1 MSRNELLY
9 EKEFVDDLVKNQK
22 YVKLDIKNEE
32 KIFELIFENIGRL
45 NNIELT
51 QQNILDIRRELLSNN
66 SASSYRFAQY
76 LWGFDTV
83 KIYKND
89 GPKKIRL
96 KFVDW
101 ENWANNEF
109 YVLQQFPTRDAKNNM
124 GKRFDSLILINGF
137 PLILFE
143 FKDKSENIN
152 KAINQIDES
161 YRGSVLNKGIFRFI
175 QILIGSNFE
184 EVKFLANNKRTN
196 NNKIL
201 SFKWTSENG
210 GSSKELIKD
219 FLNKNALEE
228 YLKNYVVFQRSKD
241 DEKIILLRP
250 YQQRAIK
257 KAINFVEKQLK
268 TNLDAKHNLNNAYI
282 WHTTGSGKTLTSYKI
297 AEILSKNADI
307 DHVVFLVDRNDLNDQ
322 TSQTFQKLMSS
333 SKNEKID
340 FLNQDTSKDLYE
352 IFLKKEK
359 LIITTIQKLN
369 NVLSSY
375 KNEKIEFLTN
385 KKFVFIIDECHRSN
399 AGLMGKRIKDFLNNS
414 IMIGFS
420 GTPIFEENNDRETQK
435 IFGNEIDSYNMK
447 DAILDK
453 NVLGFK
459 VVNYYQETPIFR
471 ENNNSN
477 LGKIK
482 SIINVIK
489 SKHLDFTNNRNY
501 NSIIAFDTIQ
511 DALTFYD
518 EFYKMDVGD
527 IFATPI
533 FSSYSNEEKNEKF
546 FNLKEHKEKI
556 LKRYE
561 EKFNTSFKVEDFDKY
576 VNDVQWRFKEYN
588 SENDSIDIVIVV
600 DMLLTGFDSPR
611 TNTLY
616 INKELKNHNL
626 IQAFSRTNRLSDY
639 LKKRGIIVNF
649 SLEEQS
655 INDAFKIYA
664 NSSDKEIQQLVYGE
678 KYEQVVE
685 DFINFWNS
693 LKSSFS
699 NIYDEKNNEI
709 FRNISLENKKK
720 YLKNLSQVSNIFSS
734 LKTFKEYGKNE
745 KISDFS
751 LEQLNQYQKWANE
764 IKKNLSTNEKE
775 KISYEVLNSIDI
787 SNIKFAYKEM
797 IIDEI
802 YLENLLFF
810 NKKISKYPNN
820 RLTYEDTLSEI
831 NKHIQL
837 IKNNYNQGKINQKEY
852 EIFLLLVQK
861 WKNEIKNFFIKK
873 DKSLDEKEFI
883 DYGKRILKS
892 VFQKV
897 KNQIEAMWLEKILK
911 EYHGINN
918 DQIRKDWKKR
928 INDKDLD
935 DIEKSEF
942 IKKWSR
948 RSKEVDKDII
958 DKLSIEY
965 KESIEAFLD
974 FEIKMNKIIESKI

>member
-1 MSRNELLY
+1 M
-9 EKEFVDDLVKNQK
+9 
-22 YVKLDIKNEE
+22 
-32 KIFELIFENIGRL
+32 
-45 NNIELT
+45 
-51 QQNILDIRRELLSNN
+51 
-66 SASSYRFAQY
+66 
-76 LWGFDTV
+76 
-83 KIYKND
+83 
-89 GPKKIRL
+89 
-96 KFVDW
+96 
-101 ENWANNEF
+101 
-109 YVLQQFPTRDAKNNM
+109 
-124 GKRFDSLILINGF
+124 
-137 PLILFE
+137 
-143 FKDKSENIN
+143 
-152 KAINQIDES
+152 
-161 YRGSVLNKGIFRFI
+161 
-175 QILIGSNFE
+175 
-184 EVKFLANNKRTN
+184 
-196 NNKIL
+196 
-201 SFKWTSENG
+201 
-210 GSSKELIKD
+210 
-219 FLNKNALEE
+219 
-228 YLKNYVVFQRSKD
+228 
-241 DEKIILLRP
+241 
-250 YQQRAIK
+250 
-257 KAINFVEKQLK
+257 
-268 TNLDAKHNLNNAYI
+268 
-282 WHTTGSGKTLTSYKI
+282 
-297 AEILSKNADI
+297 
-307 DHVVFLVDRNDLNDQ
+307 
-322 TSQTFQKLMSS
+322 
-333 SKNEKID
+333 
-340 FLNQDTSKDLYE
+340 
-352 IFLKKEK
+352 
-359 LIITTIQKLN
+359 
-369 NVLSSY
+369 
-375 KNEKIEFLTN
+375 
-385 KKFVFIIDECHRSN
+385 
-399 AGLMGKRIKDFLNNS
+399 
-414 IMIGFS
+414 
-420 GTPIFEENNDRETQK
+420 
-435 IFGNEIDSYNMK
+435 
-447 DAILDK
+447 
-453 NVLGFK
+453 
-459 VVNYYQETPIFR
+459 
-471 ENNNSN
+471 
-477 LGKIK
+477 
-482 SIINVIK
+482 
-489 SKHLDFTNNRNY
+489 
-501 NSIIAFDTIQ
+501 
-511 DALTFYD
+511 TFYD

-533 FSSYSNEEKNEKF
+533 FSSYSNEEKNEEF

-588 SENDSIDIVIVV
+588 SENNSIDIVIVV

-693 LKSSFS
+693 LKISFS

-831 NKHIQL
+831 DKHIQL

>member
-1 MSRNELLY
+1 
-9 EKEFVDDLVKNQK
+9 
-22 YVKLDIKNEE
+22 
-32 KIFELIFENIGRL
+32 
-45 NNIELT
+45 
-51 QQNILDIRRELLSNN
+51 
-66 SASSYRFAQY
+66 
-76 LWGFDTV
+76 
-83 KIYKND
+83 
-89 GPKKIRL
+89 
-96 KFVDW
+96 
-101 ENWANNEF
+101 
-109 YVLQQFPTRDAKNNM
+109 
-124 GKRFDSLILINGF
+124 
-137 PLILFE
+137 
-143 FKDKSENIN
+143 
-152 KAINQIDES
+152 
-161 YRGSVLNKGIFRFI
+161 
-175 QILIGSNFE
+175 
-184 EVKFLANNKRTN
+184 
-196 NNKIL
+196 
-201 SFKWTSENG
+201 
-210 GSSKELIKD
+210 
-219 FLNKNALEE
+219 
-228 YLKNYVVFQRSKD
+228 
-241 DEKIILLRP
+241 
-250 YQQRAIK
+250 
-257 KAINFVEKQLK
+257 
-268 TNLDAKHNLNNAYI
+268 
-282 WHTTGSGKTLTSYKI
+282 
-297 AEILSKNADI
+297 
-307 DHVVFLVDRNDLNDQ
+307 
-322 TSQTFQKLMSS
+322 MSS

-399 AGLMGKRIKDFLNNS
+399 AGLMGKRIKDYLNNS
-414 IMIGFS
+414 IIIGFS

-459 VVNYYQETPIFR
+459 VVNYYQETRIFR

-533 FSSYSNEEKNEKF
+533 FSSYSNEEKNEEF

-588 SENDSIDIVIVV
+588 SENNSIDIVIVV

-693 LKSSFS
+693 LKISFS

-831 NKHIQL
+831 DKHIQL